1 MILNEKSEDEESY
14 SDRISSDDSGSI
26 LLEDDVPAIIKPI
39 PPMERTLGN
48 AYIRPLDDMI
58 MDISKEE
65 DIQYTNFSSKNQ
77 MKKYENDDYRVKA
90 FISLITGNRRKK
102 IWMPGK
108 TVFDKRGGKYSE
120 KVAGLGQIPG
130 L

>member
-48 AYIRPLDDMI
+48 AYIRPLHEMI
-58 MDISKEE
+58 EDVSKEE
-65 DIQYTNFSSKNQ
+65 DIQY
-77 MKKYENDDYRVKA
+77 
-90 FISLITGNRRKK
+90 
-102 IWMPGK
+102 
-108 TVFDKRGGKYSE
+108 
-120 KVAGLGQIPG
+120 
-130 L
+130 